1 MPLGSV
7 MRLGLLI
14 GRLIGEFEVCAF
26 LFFD

>member
-14 GRLIGEFEVCAF
+14 GKLIGEFEVCAF

>member
-26 LFFD
+26 LFFN